1 MRRNPVY
8 ALEHEQ
14 EGSAVED
21 LVLYVGITVIG
32 YLAGAIIRRMGK
44 KADWASPALTCVA
57 TVVVFTMGLRI
68 GANDEV
74 VSNLNVVG
82 LQALILVISALVGT
96 TLCLTVV
103 RRIMGMNRFGVVGEQ
118 EAGEGSRTEAKAEGG
133 AKVDKMTIFIV
144 CAVTLGIA
152 LGYANLRSG
161 AIGFEELNAGAS
173 VVVRVGLCTLLA
185 LIGIDLGV
193 EGTVIGSIRNA
204 GLRVLAIPFT
214 VIAGTLLGVAACSI
228 FLPLSLKECLIV
240 GSGFGWYSL
249 APSIIMDHGMV
260 MVSAISFMHNVL
272 RELLSIITIPIVARH
287 VGYIECCGLGG
298 AAAMDV
304 CLPIV
309 ERSSN
314 GATAVYSFMS
324 GLVLTIVVPIL
335 VPILCA

>member
-1 MRRNPVY
+1 M
-8 ALEHEQ
+8 
-14 EGSAVED
+14 GD
-21 LVLYVGITVIG
+21 LVLYVGITIIG
-32 YLAGAIIRRMGK
+32 YIAGALVRRFGK

-82 LQALILVISALVGT
+82 LQALALVVSALVGT
-96 TLCLTVV
+96 TLCLTAV
-103 RRIMGMNRFGVVGEQ
+103 RRAMGMNRFGVVGE
-118 EAGEGSRTEAKAEGG
+118 ASSGRGSHAEDKAEGG

-152 LGYANLRSG
+152 LGYANLRIG
-161 AIGFEELNAGAS
+161 AIGFDTLNANAS

-214 VIAGTLLGVAACSI
+214 VIVGTLLGVAACSLI
-228 FLPLSLKECLIV
+228 LPLSLKDCLIV

>member
-1 MRRNPVY
+1 M
-8 ALEHEQ
+8 
-14 EGSAVED
+14 GD
-21 LVLYVGITVIG
+21 LVLYVGITIIG
-32 YLAGAIIRRMGK
+32 YIAGALVRRFGK

-82 LQALILVISALVGT
+82 LQALALVVSALVGT
-96 TLCLTVV
+96 TLCLTAV
-103 RRIMGMNRFGVVGEQ
+103 RRAMGMNRFGVVGEASSGR
-118 EAGEGSRTEAKAEGG
+118 ESHAEDKAEGG

-152 LGYANLRSG
+152 LGYANLRIG
-161 AIGFEELNAGAS
+161 AIGFNTLNANAS

-214 VIAGTLLGVAACSI
+214 VIVGTLLGVAACSLI
-228 FLPLSLKECLIV
+228 LPLSLKDCLIV

-260 MVSAISFMHNVL
+260 MVSAISFMH
-272 RELLSIITIPIVARH
+272 LSLIHISEPTRP
-287 VGYIECCGLGG
+287 Y
-298 AAAMDV
+298 
-304 CLPIV
+304 
-309 ERSSN
+309 
-314 GATAVYSFMS
+314 
-324 GLVLTIVVPIL
+324 
-335 VPILCA
+335 